1 MRGIVRTFPSL
12 QGHTGR
18 AVVQSAAVYLHAVTS
33 AASACELRAAR
44 VLTPL
49 QPPIR
54 TPSYPFHLLCLD
66 VLSFVPAVD
75 HYVPDH
81 RYIGNPYVRCH
92 KGHIPLSSAPC
103 EMSDVLANDKCRR
116 RYRVS
121 DLTVRTPN

>member
-1 MRGIVRTFPSL
+1 M
-12 QGHTGR
+12 
-18 AVVQSAAVYLHAVTS
+18 
-33 AASACELRAAR
+33 R

-54 TPSYPFHLLCLD
+54 TPSYPFHLLYLD
-66 VLSFVPAVD
+66 VLSFVPAPD

-81 RYIGNPYVRCH
+81 HDIDNPYVRCH
-92 KGHIPLSSAPC
+92 KGHIPSMNAPC